1 MTWQFSKT
9 RCIMSMP
16 SSDLYSNPHTQ
27 RKKWGELEKNNV
39 LINFL
44 QSFTSCLLRIHLF
57 IWWQLCVGNIT
68 KQELENNSILKSIT
82 IVSREDKNMKM
93 TPASSHV
100 KMKTYFSMKRDCKWK
115 EWKFRTTVLV
125 ALDKSL
131 LSLKLRENK
140 SFPQTYSADKG

>member
-1 MTWQFSKT
+1 MTWQFIKT
-9 RCIMSMP
+9 RLCLCHLLICTVI
-16 SSDLYSNPHTQ
+16 HTHT
-27 RKKWGELEKNNV
+27 KKEMRWAWKHV

-44 QSFTSCLLRIHLF
+44 QRFTSCLLRIHLF
-57 IWWQLCVGNIT
+57 IWWQLCVGNNT

-82 IVSREDKNMKM
+82 IFSREDKNMKM

-115 EWKFRTTVLV
+115 EWKFRTTVLA

-140 SFPQTYSADKG
+140 

>member
-16 SSDLYSNPHTQ
+16 SSDLYSNPHTHTQ

-44 QSFTSCLLRIHLF
+44 QSCTSCLLRIHLF

-82 IVSREDKNMKM
+82 IFSREDKNMKM

-140 SFPQTYSADKG
+140 